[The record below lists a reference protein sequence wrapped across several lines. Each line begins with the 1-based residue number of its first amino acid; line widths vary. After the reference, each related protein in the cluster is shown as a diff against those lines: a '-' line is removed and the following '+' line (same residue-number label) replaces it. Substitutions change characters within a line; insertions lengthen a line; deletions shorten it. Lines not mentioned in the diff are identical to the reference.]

1 MISLLGLFLL
11 ATFKILPSIRKILHS
26 YQYINYGSAAIRL
39 IKNEFYSND
48 SYDVKYSKT
57 IKSEP
62 LIFNNQILFKDISF
76 GYENKKIFQNLNFKI
91 EKNSSIGLLG
101 ESGVGKSTLIDLIA
115 GLLDPSDGKIYVDN
129 KNIQDYKTEWQNKIG
144 YVPQNI
150 YLLDATIKENII
162 FSKSEVN
169 ISDEALEKSIQN
181 SGLEKFINSLEKGV
195 NTQIGELGS
204 KLSGGQI
211 QRIGIQSFI

>member
-181 SGLEKFINSLEKGV
+181 SGLEKFINFSKGV
-195 NTQIGELGS
+195 NTQIVN
-204 KLSGGQI
+204 
-211 QRIGIQSFI
+211 

>member
-1 MISLLGLFLL
+1 M
-11 ATFKILPSIRKILHS
+11 ILP
-26 YQYINYGSAAIRL
+26 Y
-39 IKNEFYSND
+39 
-48 SYDVKYSKT
+48 KYSKT

-115 GLLDPSDGKIYVDN
+115 GLLDPLDGKIYVDN

-162 FSKSEVN
+162 FQKVRL
-169 ISDEALEKSIQN
+169 ISVMKH
-181 SGLEKFINSLEKGV
+181 
-195 NTQIGELGS
+195 
-204 KLSGGQI
+204 
-211 QRIGIQSFI
+211 